1 MWVLCKTKAWGKC
14 CLRGIM
20 SNELLSKAS
29 SPKPVFSKSL
39 HGLCSIQRVEK
50 PLGVIC
56 SRAARADQEIPRHTD
71 PCCHCLPLP
80 RAFFPGLYGA
90 LFLSLAP
97 AKKGR
102 HHRSPPLLG
111 AMASHT
117 LKPTRLPPST
127 PILVHLLVPSTQ
139 GHCQVA
145 LLGML
150 PSPSCHTYSP
160 PSPITHANPTTTTTT
175 PHLTTFTDFPLTLS
189 LHQPVC
195 HPSHFNCTLAIH
207 LPASPMTQPR
217 PPLYGE
223 PVLWSLCVPN
233 QTQTFPPTG
242 PTQLLLSPLSF
253 GGAPSPPTSCLP
265 LPPTP
270 PGSLLPLAQVDVLT
284 AHFFTIPNPNPSV
297 RTGFL
302 SFFCQEAFPG

>member
-14 CLRGIM
+14 CLRSIM

-29 SPKPVFSKSL
+29 SPKPAFSRSL

-56 SRAARADQEIPRHTD
+56 SQAARTDQEIPRHTD

-80 RAFFPGLYGA
+80 RAFFPGLCGA

-102 HHRSPPLLG
+102 QHRSPPLLG

-117 LKPTRLPPST
+117 LKPTRPPPST

-139 GHCQVA
+139 GHRQMA

-150 PSPSCHTYSP
+150 PSPSCHIYF
-160 PSPITHANPTTTTTT
+160 TTKSYHPCQPHHHHHHHST
-175 PHLTTFTDFPLTLS
+175 PY
-189 LHQPVC
+189 
-195 HPSHFNCTLAIH
+195 N
-207 LPASPMTQPR
+207 
-217 PPLYGE
+217 LY
-223 PVLWSLCVPN
+223 
-233 QTQTFPPTG
+233 
-242 PTQLLLSPLSF
+242 
-253 GGAPSPPTSCLP
+253 
-265 LPPTP
+265 
-270 PGSLLPLAQVDVLT
+270 
-284 AHFFTIPNPNPSV
+284 
-297 RTGFL
+297 
-302 SFFCQEAFPG
+302 